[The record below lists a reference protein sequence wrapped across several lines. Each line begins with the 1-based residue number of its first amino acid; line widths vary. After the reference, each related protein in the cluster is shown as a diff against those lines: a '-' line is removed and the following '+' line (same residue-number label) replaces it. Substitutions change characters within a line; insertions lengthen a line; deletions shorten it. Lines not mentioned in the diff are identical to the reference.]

1 MGMNRDFAGALTVAA
16 LGCAAFLCVP
26 LVANAGV
33 VFLAGLVAINI
44 VFALSWNF
52 LFAGAG
58 LLSFGHS
65 MFLAAGAYTMA
76 KFSLS
81 APQVPFLAV
90 LVLSALSGGVMAAV
104 FGYIALRRASG
115 TYFAILTLAFAALV
129 HIVITKTDALGRS
142 DGLVGIRRPEIG
154 LGPWRIALDGDAY
167 YYFII
172 LSMTLAALALWC
184 FINSPSGRLLQA
196 IRQDPLRTSFL
207 GADIRRWQLVAFCIS
222 GIFAALAGAV
232 MAPWS
237 QIVSPE
243 IAHWSMSTMPVLYA
257 LLGGVGRFWG
267 PALGAVLFGALEYGT
282 RNMLGLADMTSG
294 VLLLIV
300 VLAVP
305 GGILGLLTRLGG
317 RRGAAKA

>member
-1 MGMNRDFAGALTVAA
+1 MNRDLAKTMALAG
-16 LGCAAFLCVP
+16 LGGAAFLCVP
-26 LVANAGV
+26 LVANSGV

-44 VFALSWNF
+44 VFALSWNL

-81 APQVPFLAV
+81 APEVPFLLT
-90 LVLSALSGGVMAAV
+90 LVLAALSGGVLAWV
-104 FGYIALRRASG
+104 FGFVALRRASG
-115 TYFAILTLAFAALV
+115 TYFAILTLAFSALV
-129 HIVITKTDALGRS
+129 HIVITKTDALGRA

-154 LGPWRIALDGDAY
+154 VGSLRLSLDGDMY
-167 YYFII
+167 YVFIV

-184 FINSPSGRLLQA
+184 FTHSPTGRLLQA
-196 IRQDPLRTSFL
+196 IKQDRLRTSFL
-207 GADIRRWQLVAFCIS
+207 GANVRRWQLLAFCVS
-222 GIFAALAGAV
+222 GVFAALAGAV

-243 IAHWSMSTMPVLYA
+243 IAHWSMSTMPILYA
-257 LLGGVGRFWG
+257 LLGGTSRFWG
-267 PALGAVLFGALEYGT
+267 PALGAILFGMLDYGT

-294 VLLLIV
+294 ILLLVV

-305 GGILGLLTRLGG
+305 GGILGLLLRVGRTREE
-317 RRGAAKA
+317 AKG